1 MLLLLLDIGPMTLK
15 SNFSGLDLI
24 DQETLDYLKNPKNGN
39 KRGSN
44 LSSIFNENSMS
55 EGVKAILS
63 QFEAIEKELDTKKE
77 WVNFTKEMRLTD
89 LFEIIYGIPEQSNPL
104 VDEIE
109 RPVKFLKSSLRR
121 KIEKS
126 PIEKDENSEQVIRGN
141 VIDNKY
147 VIRDKDILI
156 NTKGAP
162 KVSQAENPEIDKY
175 AYVPSHQFILL
186 RPRAFLIDSEN
197 PISIDIALRL
207 VRFSLQILL
216 MKEYNEA
223 KDFEKKNNQTSKDS
237 LTVRIPALKLKDL
250 ESINLKI
257 PFDSLHADQLK
268 AILQMHDLLEDL
280 YVRLFDLET
289 KIGGNIINF
298 KQSKNFLPYRKKM
311 SRYLTKSR
319 FKEALECVT
328 KLYYTKKKEEYA
340 NTQLADPFLEALAK
354 GGFQVGELAK
364 YYFADDPVAENITI
378 TTLDYED
385 AIAETKKRLSQPGR
399 VVIAEAAF
407 KFENLFIR
415 ADIVVKENDTL
426 HLYEVKAK
434 SASDENE
441 DTDTFLSK
449 KGDKVKSEWV
459 PYIYDLAFQKYVMA
473 HCAFSRKYKI
483 KAHLTMANKDAAASI
498 DGLNQNFK
506 ITKKDDGGYKVVVP
520 NGLTRN
526 QLGTKILKNINLDE
540 VIEKVWRDFAV
551 PTDIADHMS
560 FVDFVEYAS
569 GIYSR
574 NEQVYTGIGKKCKTC
589 QYINKKDDNGLK
601 SGFHECWKNHTRY
614 SDELLAKPLVTE
626 LWGGKAGNQSLTQKL
641 IDKGIYLLEKTKKEN
656 FATSGSPKP
665 EPGLTPLDRRMIQ
678 VEKVINNDLASYF
691 DKEGL
696 VDAMKSWSYPL
707 HFIDFETSMVALP
720 FHQGL
725 KPYQGIAF
733 QFSHHVMHQDGRVEH
748 KGQFLATDP
757 GVYPNYEFIRALK
770 LELETDKGTI
780 FRYHNHENS
789 YLNMIAKQ
797 LKNNPDAPEDAADLI
812 AFIRNITQWKENGE
826 DVCGPRNMVDLYDL
840 VLRYYY
846 SPYAKGS
853 NSLKQILPAIIK
865 DSTFLRNKYG
875 TTGMYGKELA
885 IQSLNFDDHV
895 WIDSG
900 KNDDPYKTLPPVF
913 EEYDRNTLDEL
924 IKDFDEVGDG
934 GAALTAY
941 NYLQFAEVPEQQRTH
956 IANALLRYCEL
967 DTLAMVMIVEG
978 WRNWEF

>member
-1 MLLLLLDIGPMTLK
+1 MLLLLLDIPITLK

-24 DQETLDYLKNPKNGN
+24 DQETLDYLTNPKSV
-39 KRGSN
+39 KLGSD
-44 LSSIFNENSMS
+44 LSSVSSDNSMS
-55 EGVKAILS
+55 DGVKTILS
-63 QFEAIEKELDTKKE
+63 QFEAIRKELDSKME
-77 WVNFTKEMRLTD
+77 WVNYTKEMRLSD

-104 VDEIE
+104 KDKEG
-109 RPVKFLKSSLRR
+109 RTVKFLKSSLR
-121 KIEKS
+121 KKMEKS
-126 PIEKDENSEQVIRGN
+126 STQTDENSVFVNRGN
-141 VIDNKY
+141 VIDDKY
-147 VIRDKDILI
+147 VIRDSDILI

-162 KVSQAENPEIDKY
+162 KVSQAENPEYDKY
-175 AYVPSHQFILL
+175 AYVPSHQFIIL
-186 RPRAFLIDSEN
+186 RPRAFLKDLEN
-197 PISIDIALRL
+197 PISIDLALPL

-223 KDFEKKNNQTSKDS
+223 KDFEKKNNQTSKES

-250 ESINLKI
+250 ESIDLKI
-257 PFDSLHADQLK
+257 PSDSLHADQLK
-268 AILQMHDLLEDL
+268 AILQTYNLLQNL
-280 YVRLFDLET
+280 YVGLFDLEK
-289 KIGGNIINF
+289 KIGSSIISF
-298 KQSKNFLPYRKKM
+298 EQSKNFLPYRKKM

-328 KLYYTKKKEEYA
+328 KLYYTKKEEEYA

-378 TTLDYED
+378 TTLDYDD
-385 AIAETKKRLSQPGR
+385 AIAETKKRLNQPGR

-426 HLYEVKAK
+426 HLYEVKSK
-434 SASDENE
+434 SSGDENE

-449 KGDKVKSEWV
+449 KGDKVNSKWV
-459 PYIYDLAFQKYVMA
+459 PYVYDLAFQKYVMA
-473 HCAFSRKYKI
+473 HCAFSRKYTI
-483 KAHLTMANKDAAASI
+483 KAHLTMANKDQAASI

-506 ITKKDDGGYKVVVP
+506 IIKQDNGGYKVVVP
-520 NGLTRN
+520 DGLTIN

-540 VIEKVWRDFAV
+540 VIKKVWNDFAV
-551 PTDIADHMS
+551 PTDIADNMS
-560 FVDFVEYAS
+560 FDDFVKYAS
-569 GIYSR
+569 DIYFR
-574 NEQVYTGIGKKCKTC
+574 NEREYTAIGKKCKTC
-589 QYINKKDDNGLK
+589 QYINKRDDNNLK

-614 SDELLAKPLVTE
+614 TDELLAKPLVTE
-626 LWGGKAGNQSLTQKL
+626 LWGGKAGNQSITQKL
-641 IDKGIYLLEKTKKEN
+641 IDQQIYLLENTKKEYL
-656 FATSGSPKP
+656 ATSNPPKT
-665 EPGLTPLDRRMIQ
+665 EPGLTPLERRMIQ
-678 VEKVINNDLASYF
+678 VDKVIKNDFASYF
-691 DKEGL
+691 DREGL
-696 VDAMKSWSYPL
+696 ADAMKSWSYPL

-720 FHQGL
+720 FHKGL

-733 QFSHHVMHQDGRVEH
+733 QFSHHVMHQDGKVEH

-770 LELETDKGTI
+770 HELETDKGTI

-797 LKNNPDAPEDAADLI
+797 LATNLDAPADASDLI
-812 AFIRNITQWKENGE
+812 AFIRSITRWKENGE
-826 DVCGPRNMVDLYDL
+826 DVFGPRDMVDLYDL

-853 NSLKQILPAIIK
+853 NSLKQILPAVIK
-865 DSTFLRNKYG
+865 DSAYLRKKYG
-875 TTGMYGKELA
+875 TPGMYGKGLG
-885 IQSLNFDDHV
+885 IKSLNFVDHV
-895 WIDSG
+895 WIDSRH
-900 KNDDPYKTLPPVF
+900 NDDPYKTLPPVF
-913 EEYDRNTLDEL
+913 EHYDRNALDEL

-941 NYLQFAEVPEQQRTH
+941 NYLQFAEVSEKQRTL

-978 WRNWEF
+978 WKNWEY